1 MTGNRNHVERWR
13 AIRQISAYLL
23 QHPDAKDSI
32 EGISK
37 WWLSGQQPKDE
48 EIQKALDFLVTT
60 GWMTEWAT
68 PGCKTIYRVNK
79 MSLPEIKGFLE
90 LHCPDCRVRWQH
102 RGCLRRHQR
111 GLSSVIQL
119 GIVRISGGALQGKA
133 PPEWPWDRM
142 CSIS

>member
-37 WWLSGQQPKDE
+37 WWLSGQQPKEE

-68 PGCKTIYRVNK
+68 PGCKTIYHVNK

-90 LHCPDCRVRWQH
+90 RTATQKSSAE
-102 RGCLRRHQR
+102 RG
-111 GLSSVIQL
+111 
-119 GIVRISGGALQGKA
+119 
-133 PPEWPWDRM
+133 
-142 CSIS
+142 